1 MQAVSS
7 RRRLSSGQ
15 DSQERADDGQANLSL
30 PQDFTAD
37 TLSASSL
44 PTYPRI
50 QARQRMAIRPFG
62 SRTVDSRRS
71 SQTSGQFLD

>member
-7 RRRLSSGQ
+7 RRRWSSGQ
-15 DSQERADDGQANLSL
+15 DSQERADDGQANLSP

-37 TLSASSL
+37 PLSASSV
-44 PTYPRI
+44 PGNPRI
-50 QARQRMAIRPFG
+50 QARQRMAIRSFG
-62 SRTVDSRRS
+62 SRTVDPRRS